1 MWCAAQVARLAG
13 ALVLAPVMDMASV
26 SLQSRLQLRSKRSA
40 LVVVIIG
47 CLAAAIGAFGMT
59 ILAWA

>member
-1 MWCAAQVARLAG
+1 M
-13 ALVLAPVMDMASV
+13 LAPVMDVASV

-47 CLAAAIGAFGMT
+47 CLAIAIAAFGMT